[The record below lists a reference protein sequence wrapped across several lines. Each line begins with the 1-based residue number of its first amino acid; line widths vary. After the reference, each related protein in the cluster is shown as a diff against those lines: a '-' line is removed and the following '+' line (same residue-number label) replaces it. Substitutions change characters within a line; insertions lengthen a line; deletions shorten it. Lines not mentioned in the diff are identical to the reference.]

1 MNKHEL
7 EYELDKVYDWIKAV
21 DQKASI
27 ALALEVGITTIFTV
41 PTVKLIIRLY
51 PNIETGQ
58 LLLAT
63 ITPILFAFAI
73 YKSLWVIK
81 PRIKMQKEMNSLIF
95 FHSIAHM
102 TFEDFKEQVRR
113 STPTKY
119 KNDLIHQIYESARVA
134 KNKHVLLTESV
145 YVFILAC
152 FSWLILVLWVG
163 YSLLIR

>member
-81 PRIKMQKEMNSLIF
+81 PRIKMQKEMNS
-95 FHSIAHM
+95 FH
-102 TFEDFKEQVRR
+102 T
-113 STPTKY
+113 Y
-119 KNDLIHQIYESARVA
+119 
-134 KNKHVLLTESV
+134 
-145 YVFILAC
+145 
-152 FSWLILVLWVG
+152 
-163 YSLLIR
+163 